1 MVVISK
7 TILNQ
12 FGLMYPDVTDTL
24 NEWYEIL
31 KASNWNSF
39 TDIKQTFN
47 SVDYVKNNRYVFNIK
62 GNNYR
67 IVALIFFNVRTV
79 YIKFIGTHSEY
90 DAIKDILT
98 IDQKRL

>member
-24 NEWYEIL
+24 NEWYEIV

-67 IVALIFFNVRTV
+67 IVALIFFSVRTV

-90 DAIKDILT
+90 DAIKDIST